1 MAFGSQNGRANGGF
15 GSKTGGAFGNNSNSK
30 SGSGFSGNGKS
41 YFGGTQNNGSGDKSG
56 FGSKATSNFG
66 TGSTQQTST
75 GTPTGNNQTNQG
87 KATGT
92 HIPSKIPSQTSAK
105 FFSLQCIKGKIS
117 QYRTYSDKSG
127 NYRRLLPRKVYQAL
141 VYGQRFED
149 LLHSFI
155 VTEIKGSDSAGN
167 PNQQKYV
174 VNVHGSIN
182 YGATLIDNEEVK
194 VTGKFTHD
202 NVMMARDIRVINGNI
217 STRVRF
223 QHSVKLIA
231 LTCLIIA
238 LFVLGIIGFA
248 SMGSGN
254 SISGF
259 MNNVWSFIT
268 TMFAVYVILLIFYV
282 VSSFTRIGFMTRLL
296 AGGRRR
302 SSPLI
307 TMLVIAFILTL
318 LLYNVFGL
326 GTIMASTLSGALSA
340 VGPIIVMIIGIVI
353 LLKAIK

>member
-1 MAFGSQNGRANGGF
+1 MAFGSQNGRSNGGF
-15 GSKTGGAFGNNSNSK
+15 GSKTGGTFGSNSNNK

-41 YFGGTQNNGSGDKSG
+41 YFGGTQNNGTGNKSG
-56 FGSKATSNFG
+56 FSSNRTSSFG

-92 HIPSKIPSQTSAK
+92 HISSKISSQTSAK
-105 FFSLQCIKGKIS
+105 PFSLPCIRGKIS

-127 NYRRLLPRKVYQAL
+127 NYRRLLPRKIFQAL

-167 PNQQKYV
+167 PIQQKYV
-174 VNVHGSIN
+174 VNVHGSTN
-182 YGATLIDNEEVK
+182 YGATLLDNEEVE
-194 VTGKFTHD
+194 VRGKFTHD
-202 NVMMARDIRVINGNI
+202 NIMMARDIRVINGTI
-217 STRVRF
+217 STPIKF
-223 QHSVKLIA
+223 QRSVKLIA
-231 LTCLIIA
+231 LTCLIVA

-268 TMFAVYVILLIFYV
+268 TMFVVYVILLILYV

-296 AGGRRR
+296 SGGRRR
-302 SSPLI
+302 TSPLI

-340 VGPIIVMIIGIVI
+340 VGPIIVMIIGLVI
-353 LLKAIK
+353 LFKAFK

>member
-1 MAFGSQNGRANGGF
+1 MAFGSQNGSTNGGF
-15 GSKTGGAFGNNSNSK
+15 GSKNGGVFGGNSNNM
-30 SGSGFSGNGKS
+30 SGSGISGDGKF
-41 YFGGTQNNGSGDKSG
+41 YFGGTQNNGTGSQSM
-56 FGSKATSNFG
+56 FGSNTTSSFG

-75 GTPTGNNQTNQG
+75 GVPTGNTQSNQG
-87 KATGT
+87 ITTNTPASSQP
-92 HIPSKIPSQTSAK
+92 ISQTPAK
-105 FFSLQCIKGKIS
+105 TFSLPCIRGKVS
-117 QYRTYSDKSG
+117 QYKTYSDKSG
-127 NYRRLLPRKVYQAL
+127 NYRRLLPRKIYQAL

-167 PNQQKYV
+167 PIQQKYV
-174 VNVHGSIN
+174 VNVHGSTN
-182 YGATLIDNEEVK
+182 YGATLIDNEEVE
-194 VTGKFTHD
+194 VRGKFTHD
-202 NVMMARDIRVINGNI
+202 NIMMARDIRVINGTI
-217 STRVRF
+217 STPIKF
-223 QHSVKLIA
+223 QRSVKLIA

-248 SMGSGN
+248 SIGSGN

-268 TMFAVYVILLIFYV
+268 TMFAVYVILLILYV

-296 AGGRRR
+296 SGGRRR

-340 VGPIIVMIIGIVI
+340 VGPIVVMIIGLVI
-353 LLKAIK
+353 LFKAFK